1 MTAFAPAIR
10 RHVVNT
16 VGLTFHIPGLYVTW
30 IFPISPRSS
39 RLVLSWSSTDRRMP
53 CFHPPGSS
61 RRFERSRPVSA
72 RHRHPTVS
80 DAAYDAPHQF
90 NLEMQAEAWSGSR
103 RTWRG
108 LHELAGLRQ
117 ARAATDHDAR
127 VRRAVRRSCA
137 GSGSRGGR
145 GNVRRDRPRAD
156 DLRMAGAVTL
166 RVAVSLFRERH
177 HRSRCGDQARDAVLP
192 VLRRPRGQPL

>member
-1 MTAFAPAIR
+1 
-10 RHVVNT
+10 
-16 VGLTFHIPGLYVTW
+16 
-30 IFPISPRSS
+30 
-39 RLVLSWSSTDRRMP
+39 
-53 CFHPPGSS
+53 
-61 RRFERSRPVSA
+61 
-72 RHRHPTVS
+72 
-80 DAAYDAPHQF
+80 
-90 NLEMQAEAWSGSR
+90 MQAEAWSGSR

-117 ARAATDHDAR
+117 ARAAADHDAR
-127 VRRAVRRSCA
+127 VRRAVRRAHAPGQAA
-137 GSGSRGGR
+137 GGGR

-192 VLRRPRGQPL
+192 VLRRPRGQPLGSEDARQEGGAHRPDRDVLPIAAGVAWSMPCRAGSGDRRSRRTSSRSRSSSG